1 MAADRI
7 YISVILPLRLE
18 WEPCYSYTGDIPCP
32 PESMTG
38 PEAEIKD
45 NRTEGV
51 RRGDRVRVQ
60 FAGKEYIGTVDQ
72 VGILPQ
78 ISPDKIKGIISVE
91 RELAPVSEEERTL
104 WKQVA
109 EYYMC
114 SIGEVSKAAY
124 PAGKISGEK
133 KLAGMQ
139 QREEERRNKKI
150 SLLREKLAKLQGKRP
165 QEGKIREKIAAAEA
179 ELQRL
184 QGLMPGEGNTL
195 PMPDDRIMLSQAQ
208 EKAFLKIK
216 EAFGK
221 GMPALLKGVTGSGKT
236 EIYTKLACECIR
248 AGKNVLYMVPEIALG
263 RHLEMRLQE
272 VFGARL
278 MTFHSGESMARRR
291 DTADRV
297 RTAEG
302 YIVLG
307 TRSSIF
313 LPHHNLGLI
322 IVDEEH
328 DSSYKQDSPAPRY
341 NGRDTAVMLAGIHGC
356 DIVLGSATPSLES
369 LYNCM
374 SGKYT
379 IAELKERYH
388 HAEDAEIEIIDT
400 IAERKKN
407 GMRGSFSV
415 RLIEHIRETLDEEGQ
430 VMLFRARRSFS
441 PAVQC
446 IECGFIPKCPHCNV
460 SLSLHKGKNDDG
472 HGRLVCHS
480 CGYSAPFTG
489 QCQKCGG
496 KMRGLGT
503 GTQKIEEEVSALFP
517 SARVAR
523 LDSDTA
529 QSPVYSKETV
539 RKFSKGETDILI
551 GTQMVTKGFDFPNLR
566 LVAVLQADTLLGIE
580 DFRADEKA
588 AQLLEQF
595 RGRCGRRDRRGLFV
609 IQTSAPDHPVYRIL
623 AEGTK
628 IEETSLL
635 SERKLFSYPPY
646 TRVINIEIR
655 DKSEQRAM
663 LMSTKLCGILEAG
676 AQPYALTGPFS
687 PAVDKAADNY
697 IRVIRLNLR
706 KDKNLVGTK
715 RRIMTAVNDFESK
728 EKYAGHI
735 AIDVDPI

>member
-1 MAADRI
+1 MADDKI

-18 WEPCYSYTGDIPCP
+18 WEPCYSYTPGISCFPGTMKG
-32 PESMTG
+32 EET
-38 PEAEIKD
+38 EAAAED
-45 NRTEGV
+45 TETV
-51 RRGDRVRVQ
+51 RRGDRVRVS
-60 FAGKEYIGTVDQ
+60 FAGREYVGTVDET
-72 VGILPQ
+72 GILPQ
-78 ISPDKIKGIISVE
+78 TAPDKIKEIISVE
-91 RELAPVSEEERTL
+91 REMARVTEEELAL

-114 SIGEVSKAAY
+114 TVGEVCKAAY

-133 KLAGMQ
+133 KLAAMQ
-139 QREEERRNKKI
+139 QREAERRNKKM
-150 SLLREKLAKLQGKRP
+150 SLLQEKLAKLREKLP
-165 QEGKIREKIAAAEA
+165 KEGKIREKIAAAEA
-179 ELQRL
+179 ELQKL
-184 QGLMPGEGNTL
+184 QGLMPEEGNPV
-195 PMPDDRIMLSQAQ
+195 PMPDDRIMLSPAQ
-208 EKAFLKIK
+208 DEALMKIK
-216 EAFGK
+216 EAFRK
-221 GMPALLKGVTGSGKT
+221 GIPALLKGVTGSGKT
-236 EIYTKLACECIR
+236 EIYTRLACECIR
-248 AGKNVLYMVPEIALG
+248 KGQNVLYMVPEIALG
-263 RHLEMRLQE
+263 RQLEMRLQE

-278 MTFHSGESMARRR
+278 MAFHSGETIARRR

-297 RTAEG
+297 RTADG

-369 LYNCM
+369 LYNCI
-374 SGKYT
+374 SGKYA

-407 GMRGSFSV
+407 GMRGSLSIK
-415 RLIEHIRETLDEEGQ
+415 LIEHISETLEEGGQ

-446 IECGFIPKCPHCNV
+446 VECGFIPKCPHCNV
-460 SLSLHKGKNDDG
+460 SLSLHKSRNGATPE
-472 HGRLVCHS
+472 RLVCHS
-480 CGYSAPFTG
+480 CGYSTPF
-489 QCQKCGG
+489 GG
-496 KMRGLGT
+496 KCPECEGEMKGLGA

-517 SARVAR
+517 SARIAR

-529 QSPVYSKETV
+529 QSAVYSKDIV

-566 LVAVLQADTLLGIE
+566 LVAVLQADTLLGIQ

-595 RGRCGRRDRRGLFV
+595 RGRCGRREKRGLFV
-609 IQTSAPDHPVYRIL
+609 IQTSSPEHPVYRII
-623 AEGTK
+623 AGNEK

-635 SERKLFSYPPY
+635 TERKQFSYPPF

-655 DKSEQRAM
+655 DTSEQRAM
-663 LMSTKLCGILEAG
+663 LMSTKLCGILESG
-676 AQPYALTGPFS
+676 HTLYALTGPFS
-687 PAVDKAADNY
+687 PSVDKAADNY
-697 IRVIRLNLR
+697 IRIIRLNLR
-706 KDKNLVGTK
+706 KDRQLVSTK
-715 RRIMTAVNDFESK
+715 RRIMNAINEFEAA
-728 EKYAGHI
+728 EKYSGHI
-735 AIDVDPI
+735 VIDVDPV